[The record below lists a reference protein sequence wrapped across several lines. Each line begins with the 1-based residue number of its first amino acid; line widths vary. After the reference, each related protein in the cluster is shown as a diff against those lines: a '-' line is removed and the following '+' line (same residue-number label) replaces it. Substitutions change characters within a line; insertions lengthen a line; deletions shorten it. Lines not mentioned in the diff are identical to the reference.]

1 MAIKMKSK
9 SSGDTK
15 NQAVKRGSLGSPERL
30 VNNDPRLLD
39 TFAPGDVSHQGDLIL
54 VCLSAMPMSATPR
67 ANRQLADGNTQGSRH
82 VLDRGEVF
90 DCDAAEVVR
99 SIKAATGA
107 SVDAKYVGPVFRS
120 PSDPTPHD
128 LTHPE
133 HGHQGFAAG
142 CVVAVVYQRNLDAEE
157 RERRTVD

>member
-1 MAIKMKSK
+1 MVIE
-9 SSGDTK
+9 TK
-15 NQAVKRGSLGSPERL
+15 NRVVPERL

-54 VCLSAMPMSATPR
+54 VCLLGLPASAKPR
-67 ANRQLADGNTQGSRH
+67 KNRQLADGNTQGSRH
-82 VLDRGEVF
+82 ILERGDVF
-90 DCDAAEVVR
+90 DCDASEVVQ
-99 SIKAATGA
+99 SIHASTYV

-120 PSDPTPHD
+120 PPNPTPHD

-157 RERRTVD
+157 RERRTID

>member
-1 MAIKMKSK
+1 MATKTRKRPDSK
-9 SSGDTK
+9 RATPI
-15 NQAVKRGSLGSPERL
+15 PERL
-30 VNNDPRLLD
+30 VNNDPRLLA

-54 VCLSAMPMSATPR
+54 VCLSSLPSSAKPR

-82 VLDRGEVF
+82 VLARGDVY

-99 SIKAATGA
+99 AIKHATRA
-107 SVDAKYVGPVFRS
+107 EVDAKYVGPVFRS

-133 HGHQGFAAG
+133 HGHQGFASK
-142 CVVAVVYQRNLDAEE
+142 CVVAIVYQRNLDAEE
-157 RERRTVD
+157 RERRTQD